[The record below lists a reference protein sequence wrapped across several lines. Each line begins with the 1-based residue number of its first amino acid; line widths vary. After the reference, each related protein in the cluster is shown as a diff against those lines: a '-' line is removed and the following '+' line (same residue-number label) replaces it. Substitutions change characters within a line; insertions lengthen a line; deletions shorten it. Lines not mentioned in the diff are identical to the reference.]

1 MVRLLFYLYFSI
13 LLGCISRMEEPLL
26 IKLKKKKKKHL
37 AHKSFVCYIIVCV
50 VDKLYYTNIM
60 GHDFI

>member
-26 IKLKKKKKKHL
+26 IKFKKKKKKKAFGTQKFCL
-37 AHKSFVCYIIVCV
+37 
-50 VDKLYYTNIM
+50 LYYCLCS
-60 GHDFI
+60 